1 MLRSSCHG
9 LPWRPVGSALAR
21 RDLLRGRQAHAG
33 RLRAT
38 RGGVSPVLGV
48 RRSSVHGPWLDV
60 AVRAPRSS
68 GWRRNSRRRPGR
80 RAADER
86 RARPRDSQADTGDRR
101 AARFRDCR
109 PGAHDGRY
117 SPSGLGA
124 RADARAHTLRAAGVR
139 PGARVGGSSSPG
151 FTRPSRSDAHRAA
164 PCRRRDPSLARQHGL
179 VRRWQ
184 RIQAVAVDRDR
195 RWRLRPRRHRHLAA
209 IRQHERGGPSCA
221 HCDRN
226 AGPHAT
232 SARHSA
238 APRDHGGDAAFSRG
252 PGAEDRARVRPGPGS
267 NAGSDECP
275 AGSNRGRT
283 LSATGACAA
292 THRAGSEA
300 RGAAEGG
307 RRRDHRSRRAV
318 LNELYSR
325 PAVRRGSRRPQANK

>member
-1 MLRSSCHG
+1 MLGSSCHG

-33 RLRAT
+33 RLRAA

-60 AVRAPRSS
+60 AVRAPRAS
-68 GWRRNSRRRPGR
+68 GWRRNSRRRPRR

-86 RARPRDSQADTGDRR
+86 RARPRDSQADSCDRR

-109 PGAHDGRY
+109 SGAHDGRY

-139 PGARVGGSSSPG
+139 PGARVGGSGSSS
-151 FTRPSRSDAHRAA
+151 FTRPPRSDAHRAA
-164 PCRRRDPSLARQHGL
+164 SRRRDPSLERQHGL

-184 RIQAVAVDRDR
+184 RIQALSVDRDR
-195 RWRLRPRRHRHLAA
+195 RWRLRTRGHRHLAA
-209 IRQHERGGPSCA
+209 VGQPERGGPACA
-221 HCDRN
+221 HRGRN
-226 AGPHAT
+226 AGPHPT
-232 SARHSA
+232 PARHSA

-252 PGAEDRARVRPGPGS
+252 PSTEDGARVRAGPGS
-267 NAGSDECP
+267 NARSNERP

-283 LSATGACAA
+283 LSATGTCAA
-292 THRAGSEA
+292 TRRAGSEA
-300 RGAAEGG
+300 CGAAEGG
-307 RRRDHRSRRAV
+307 RRRDDRSRRSV
-318 LNELYSR
+318 LNALYTR
-325 PAVRRGSRRPQANK
+325 PAVRRGSSRPQANQ